1 MTENITSVVENPSLG
16 VKENSLTSPQ
26 ARASRCLL
34 LRDMMGLSREA
45 VRLRYGI
52 ARGTLQNWESARFGG
67 LTQKG
72 AKIIIT
78 ASRAE
83 GIDVSMQWLLY
94 GIGTDPRFVSAIDT
108 DIASSK
114 NIVVTDQ
121 EMQNVSKMLNTFRAH
136 HPDCIDMFI
145 QDDAM
150 SPLFN
155 PGEYVAGNRKYLSDI
170 EGVVGLQCIVQTQD
184 SGNLL
189 RYLKLGDEINLYHLI
204 SLNHDSTVS
213 QATLYNVPIISA
225 APVVWRYKV
234 ASSS

>member
-1 MTENITSVVENPSLG
+1 MTENVEIVGDKHKNT
-16 VKENSLTSPQ
+16 VQDNSLTSAN
-26 ARASRCLL
+26 ARAARCLL

-94 GIGTDPRFVSAIDT
+94 GIGTEPRFSSAVDTEIVNNKKLVVS
-108 DIASSK
+108 
-114 NIVVTDQ
+114 DQ
-121 EMQNVSKMLNTFRAH
+121 DMQNVSKMLNTFRAH
-136 HPDCIDMFI
+136 HPDCIDMLI

-184 SGNLL
+184 YGNLL

-225 APVVWRYKV
+225 APVIWRYKV
-234 ASSS
+234 TK

>member
-1 MTENITSVVENPSLG
+1 MTENVTSVVENPS
-16 VKENSLTSPQ
+16 VDIKESSLTSPQ
-26 ARASRCLL
+26 SRASRCLL

-94 GIGTDPRFVSAIDT
+94 GIGTEPRFVSAADT
-108 DIASSK
+108 DISGSK

-136 HPDCIDMFI
+136 HPDCIDMFV

-170 EGVVGLQCIVQTQD
+170 ESAVGLQCIVQTQD

-204 SLNHDSTVS
+204 SLNHDSAVS
-213 QATLYNVPIISA
+213 QATLYNIPIISA

-234 ASSS
+234 AGSA